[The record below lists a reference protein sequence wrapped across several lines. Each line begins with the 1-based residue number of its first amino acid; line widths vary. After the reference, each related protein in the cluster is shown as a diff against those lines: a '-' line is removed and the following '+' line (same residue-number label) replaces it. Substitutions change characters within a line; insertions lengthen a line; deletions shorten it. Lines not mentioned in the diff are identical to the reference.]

1 MIYSMLRRA
10 QMTSMGERKAQVDRY
25 PHAAECDSPR
35 APRYPIVYALLT
47 APYGA
52 VAGYLTVAL
61 AYAVAHSGTGA
72 TTIGFLIALFGV
84 AQACGWLWAP
94 LLDSMLGPK
103 RWYAISAAAGALGVL
118 AMTKFALSPNDVA
131 KLAVAVFA
139 SSAAVCVLYVS
150 AGALVA
156 NTVSDANKGWAGGW
170 LQAGTLGGQCLGG
183 GAALWLSERVTDRW
197 TTAAS
202 VAAFVVACCVAL
214 PFISAP
220 RTTHAATPL
229 KQRLAE
235 VAQDVWAIARSR
247 RGSLALLLLF
257 LPFGTG
263 AASNLWAVVAQDW
276 HATAGTV
283 ALVNGPAGGLVS
295 ALGCLLGGHLC
306 DRFERRATYIAFGAC
321 QAVCAGL
328 MALAPRNESAY
339 TVFTILYLFTVG
351 LTYAG
356 SSAIILEVMGCKS
369 AATKYSIFLSL
380 STASI
385 ASMTALESA
394 AHARWGSSAL
404 LYTEAA
410 LAMASVIVFGITIAV
425 SSGQPAKSSA
435 QPALT

>member
-1 MIYSMLRRA
+1 MGKRTTPLGRYAVGIERGNARR
-10 QMTSMGERKAQVDRY
+10 TGT
-25 PHAAECDSPR
+25 P
-35 APRYPIVYALLT
+35 APRHPFVYALLT

-61 AYAVAHSGTGA
+61 AFTAAHSGTGA
-72 TTIGFLIALFGV
+72 ATIGFLIALFGV

-94 LLDSMLGPK
+94 LLASILGPK
-103 RWYAISAAAGALGVL
+103 RWYAISAVACAVGVL
-118 AMTKFALSPNDVA
+118 AMTKFALFPTDVV
-131 KLAVAVFA
+131 KLAASVIA
-139 SSAAVCVLYVS
+139 SSIAACVLYLA

-156 NTVSDANKGWAGGW
+156 NTVSDAGKGRAGGW
-170 LQAGTLGGQCLGG
+170 LQAGTLGGQCIGG

-202 VAAFVVACCVAL
+202 VAAFILACCLAL
-214 PFISAP
+214 PSIVAP
-220 RTTHAATPL
+220 HPAHTATRL

-235 VAQDVWAIARSR
+235 VAQDVWAIARTR
-247 RGSLALLLLF
+247 RGGLALLLLF

-263 AASNLWAVVAQDW
+263 AASNLWSAVAQDW
-276 HATAGTV
+276 HASAGTV

-306 DRFERRATYIAFGAC
+306 DRFERRATYIGFGAC
-321 QAVCAGL
+321 QALCAGL

-339 TVFTILYLFTVG
+339 AAFTIPYLFTAG

-394 AHARWGSSAL
+394 AHARWGPGAL

-410 LAMASVIVFGITIAV
+410 LSVASVIVFGIAV
-425 SSGQPAKSSA
+425 ALSSGQPAGSRA
-435 QPALT
+435 YPAVV